1 MAISTD
7 LKSVEART
15 TRRFLR
21 NQNRR
26 GFAFLIEALIVLAFL
41 MGCLAVFVRLFSAAQ
56 LEGLA
61 ATRLSEAV
69 VVATNRAEEFSAN
82 PTNTSGAT
90 TENDLRVECKV
101 KKEPGKGGTLFK
113 ATIVVHDERNGDA
126 EIFSLETSRYM
137 SGVVAG
143 DPS

>member
-1 MAISTD
+1 MAVSTD
-7 LKSVEART
+7 LKNVKAQS
-15 TRRFLR
+15 RRRSLR

-61 ATRLSEAV
+61 STRLSEAV

-82 PTNTSGAT
+82 PTNTGSAK
-90 TENDLRVECKV
+90 TENGLRVECEV
-101 KKEPGKGGTLFK
+101 KKEPGKAGTLFK
-113 ATIVVHDERNGDA
+113 ATITVHDERNGDA
-126 EIFSLETSRYM
+126 ELFSLETSRYM
-137 SGVVAG
+137 SGVEGG
-143 DPS
+143 DAS